1 MLGTLMF
8 LKNSIFQQKVFV
20 EVGKL
25 KFPYKKD
32 RNFCKEY
39 QLFEILDLNI
49 QLGYNYKFQNKRLIP
64 RFTTQKFFLDIVEK
78 NQKPVYLN

>member
-1 MLGTLMF
+1 MLGKLIA

-20 EVGKL
+20 KVGKL

-32 RNFCKEY
+32 RNFCIEY

-49 QLGYNYKFQNKRLIP
+49 QLGYNYKLQNKRLIP
-64 RFTTQKFFLDIVEK
+64 RLEKFFFG
-78 NQKPVYLN
+78 

>member
-1 MLGTLMF
+1 MSVYNNALLEIKQIMLGKLIA

-20 EVGKL
+20 KVGKL

-32 RNFCKEY
+32 RNFCIEY

-64 RFTTQKFFLDIVEK
+64 RLEKFFFG
-78 NQKPVYLN
+78 